1 MSVHM
6 QQTEIFIPYVLT
18 QANWVDESVVKSWGS
33 WREAVVWCWDHQR
46 YHQVKKQNDGTQ
58 VLFRSHCKQIYELE
72 MHGPHLSRCLKGNSK
87 APMDLPNDFVAA
99 FESFTGWR
107 GLTQFFNRKAKTTC
121 LEEMQAR
128 LAA

>member
-6 QQTEIFIPYVLT
+6 QQTEIFIPYVLNK
-18 QANWVDESVVKSWGS
+18 AKWVDESEVKEWAS
-33 WREAVVWCWDHQR
+33 WRDAVVWCWENQR
-46 YHQVKKQNDGTQ
+46 YHVLKKQNDGVQ
-58 VLFRSHCKQIYELE
+58 VLFRSHCKQFYGLE
-72 MHGPHLSRCLKGNSK
+72 PHGPHVSRWLKADSK
-87 APMDLPNDFVAA
+87 APMDMPPEYVAA